1 MIKSRIFAQV
11 CPLPAA
17 SLLLPPPMSPACDV
31 LEEKDEGDAD
41 ADEADSHGGDDE
53 LLQAVEDLLLG
64 APPQTTH
71 PFVIQVLQ
79 KQLSVNV

>member
-1 MIKSRIFAQV
+1 MPRR
-11 CPLPAA
+11 
-17 SLLLPPPMSPACDV
+17 PPSPAGDV
-31 LEEKDEGDAD
+31 LEEEDERDAD
-41 ADEADSHGGDDE
+41 ADEADRHGGDDE